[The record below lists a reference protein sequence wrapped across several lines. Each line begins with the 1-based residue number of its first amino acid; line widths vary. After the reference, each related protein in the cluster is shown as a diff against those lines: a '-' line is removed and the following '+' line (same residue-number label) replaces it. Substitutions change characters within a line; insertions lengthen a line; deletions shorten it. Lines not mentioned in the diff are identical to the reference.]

1 MKPTIS
7 GVGVLD
13 KSAAIVASVNEGPR
27 TLADLV
33 TTTGYSR
40 ATVFRLCGALLD
52 HRWLRRDE
60 DGRYALGFGLLA
72 LGQAAAS
79 EFHLAEIAEPVLRSL
94 RDDTGESVQLYV
106 RDGDVRVCVVSLESP
121 HGLRT
126 IVATGSTLP
135 LDVGSGGRVLGGSVL
150 RGASADPWLAS
161 VAEREAGVA
170 SVSAPVADRDVVV
183 AAVSVSGP
191 VQRLTTDP
199 GARYGPRVAEAAR
212 AIEALAGLG
221 AR

>member
-13 KSAAIVASVNEGPR
+13 KSAAIVTAVGEGPK

-33 TTTGYSR
+33 ATTGYSR
-40 ATVFRLCGALLD
+40 ATVFRLCAALLD

-60 DGRYALGFGLLA
+60 EGRYALGFGLLA

-79 EFHLAEIAEPVLRSL
+79 ELRMAEIAEPVLRSL

-106 RDGDVRVCVVSLESP
+106 RDGDVRVCVASLESP

-126 IVATGSTLP
+126 IVTTGSTLP
-135 LDVGSGGRVLGGSVL
+135 LDVGSGGHVL
-150 RGASADPWLAS
+150 RGAAADQWLAS

-170 SVSAPVADRDVVV
+170 SVSAPVADGDEVV

-199 GARYGPRVAEAAR
+199 GARYGARVAEAAR
-212 AIEALAGLG
+212 AIEAAAGLG